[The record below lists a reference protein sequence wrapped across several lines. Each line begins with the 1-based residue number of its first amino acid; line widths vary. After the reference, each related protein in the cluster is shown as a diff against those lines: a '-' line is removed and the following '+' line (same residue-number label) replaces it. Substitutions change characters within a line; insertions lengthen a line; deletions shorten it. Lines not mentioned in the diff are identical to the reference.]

1 MGRVGGSFREFK
13 KTACGVLLAAASP
26 ALAGKAKTTRVSVS
40 SSGAQANKL
49 FSLNPSISTDGR
61 FVAFESQA
69 SNLVPGD
76 TNRANDVFVHDL
88 RTGKTRRVS
97 VSSSGAQANGSGF
110 FPLSAYPSISADGR
124 FVAFDSPAPNLVR
137 RDTNR
142 RPDVFIHDLRTG
154 ETRLS
159 VSSRGRQGNKKSFNP
174 SISAAG
180 HFVAFK
186 SYATDLVRHDTNASR
201 DVFVHGLRTGKT
213 RRVSVSSRGRQG
225 NKDSGTPSIS
235 ADGRFVAFA
244 SDAPNLVPGDTNR
257 AFDSSAAARYA
268 SPPPAGRRPFA
279 LAPARNRASAPDPD
293 LRGAPVDLRLRAR
306 LVRRRRAR
314 SRGACGCASLG
325 SVGVPRRGVSFQTG
339 LTGARS
345 ERGGQMGR
353 PRWGQTRCRTHWQPE
368 AVGGVGDHSC
378 SAARGGAW
386 AIAVLA
392 LAADD
397 LRAPRW
403 ASAHSRILTGRR
415 RARRTRWTRPASTPN
430 APRTSE
436 RRTTATSGHWRP
448 PKPARTQAKVL
459 AACRCLPRVLA
470 PRSLHTREVGGSKPP
485 APIA

>member
-1 MGRVGGSFREFK
+1 VNRISTIFAAGQRESSARRAGVALGCAL
-13 KTACGVLLAAASP
+13 ACGALLAAASP
-26 ALAGKAKTTRVSVS
+26 ALAGKAKTTRVSVSSSGRQGNNESGAPSISANGRFVAFASDASNLVPGDTNDGIDVFVRDLRTGETRRVSVSSSGAQGNHRSGAPSISADGRFVAFWSYASNLVDGDTNRSRDVFVHDLRTGETRRVSVSSSGAQANGSSFNPSISADGRFVAFVSPASNLVDGDTNGAYDVFVHDLRTGETRRVSVS

-88 RTGKTRRVS
+88 RTDKTRRVS

-154 ETRLS
+154 ETRLVS

-201 DVFVHGLRTGKT
+201 DVFVHGLRTGKA

-257 AFDSSAAARYA
+257 AFDV
-268 SPPPAGRRPFA
+268 F
-279 LAPARNRASAPDPD
+279 
-293 LRGAPVDLRLRAR
+293 
-306 LVRRRRAR
+306 
-314 SRGACGCASLG
+314 
-325 SVGVPRRGVSFQTG
+325 RRGP
-339 LTGARS
+339 L
-345 ERGGQMGR
+345 
-353 PRWGQTRCRTHWQPE
+353 RWR
-368 AVGGVGDHSC
+368 
-378 SAARGGAW
+378 
-386 AIAVLA
+386 
-392 LAADD
+392 
-397 LRAPRW
+397 
-403 ASAHSRILTGRR
+403 
-415 RARRTRWTRPASTPN
+415 
-430 APRTSE
+430 
-436 RRTTATSGHWRP
+436 
-448 PKPARTQAKVL
+448 
-459 AACRCLPRVLA
+459 
-470 PRSLHTREVGGSKPP
+470 
-485 APIA
+485 

>member
-1 MGRVGGSFREFK
+1 VALGCAL
-13 KTACGVLLAAASP
+13 ACGALLAAASP

-40 SSGAQANKL
+40 SSGRQGNNESGA
-49 FSLNPSISTDGR
+49 PSISANGR
-61 FVAFESQA
+61 FVAFASDA

-76 TNRANDVFVHDL
+76 TNDGIDVFVRDLRTGETRRVSVSSSGAQGNHRSGAPSMSADGRFVAFWSYASNLVDGDTNRSRDVFVHDLRTGETRRASVSSSGAQANGASFNPSISADGRFVAFVSPASNLVDGDTNGAYDVFVHDL

-97 VSSSGAQANGSGF
+97 VSSSGAQANASGF

-154 ETRLS
+154 ETRLVS

-257 AFDSSAAARYA
+257 AFDV
-268 SPPPAGRRPFA
+268 F
-279 LAPARNRASAPDPD
+279 
-293 LRGAPVDLRLRAR
+293 
-306 LVRRRRAR
+306 
-314 SRGACGCASLG
+314 
-325 SVGVPRRGVSFQTG
+325 RRGP
-339 LTGARS
+339 L
-345 ERGGQMGR
+345 
-353 PRWGQTRCRTHWQPE
+353 RWR
-368 AVGGVGDHSC
+368 
-378 SAARGGAW
+378 
-386 AIAVLA
+386 
-392 LAADD
+392 
-397 LRAPRW
+397 
-403 ASAHSRILTGRR
+403 
-415 RARRTRWTRPASTPN
+415 
-430 APRTSE
+430 
-436 RRTTATSGHWRP
+436 
-448 PKPARTQAKVL
+448 
-459 AACRCLPRVLA
+459 
-470 PRSLHTREVGGSKPP
+470 
-485 APIA
+485 